1 MTNKTRV
8 RLARVAAG
16 AVIIAGASLTAAG
29 AAQAVGGHD
38 DALVNVTVQNGTDDP
53 PCEVDPLGCGED
65 GGAADGGADG

>member
-29 AAQAVGGHD
+29 AAQAVGSGSEGPVSY
-38 DALVNVTVQNGTDDP
+38 AAPQNDDDP
-53 PCEVDPLGCGED
+53 CEIDPLGCNPG
-65 GGAADGGADG
+65 GGAADG